1 VSERPAP
8 VAALDLLFEA
18 ARIAHEASFE
28 LHRRLVSLEADDDHT
43 RSLLHESA
51 RLALDELPAV
61 TGQARRLADRW
72 HEESLLDPDAAD
84 QRLQDLRAELD
95 RLRPDLDRIRD
106 RQREIALEL
115 RSRVR
120 EASGR

>member
-1 VSERPAP
+1 VSERPEP

-28 LHRRLVSLEADDDHT
+28 LHRRLVGLEADDDHT

-61 TGQARRLADRW
+61 TDEARRLADRW
-72 HEESLLDPDAAD
+72 REQSLLDPDAAD
-84 QRLQDLRAELD
+84 ERVQDLRVELD
-95 RLRPDLDRIRD
+95 RLGPDLDGIRD
-106 RQREIALEL
+106 RQREIAREL
-115 RSRVR
+115 RSRVG
-120 EASGR
+120 EGSGR

>member
-1 VSERPAP
+1 VSERPEP

-43 RSLLHESA
+43 RSRLHESA

-61 TGQARRLADRW
+61 TARRVGSPIGGTRNRF
-72 HEESLLDPDAAD
+72 STPT
-84 QRLQDLRAELD
+84 QRTSAFKTCA
-95 RLRPDLDRIRD
+95 PSS
-106 RQREIALEL
+106 IAL
-115 RSRVR
+115 
-120 EASGR
+120 GPI